1 MFQCLIFFLLKY
13 DIPTHVGTLE
23 EEVKD
28 EIMETGVKEFD
39 DFVFANKVMQKLR
52 NNSQS

>member
-1 MFQCLIFFLLKY
+1 MFQCLLFFLLKY

-28 EIMETGVKEFD
+28 EIMETDAPPEGII
-39 DFVFANKVMQKLR
+39 NPLT
-52 NNSQS
+52 S

>member
-1 MFQCLIFFLLKY
+1 MFQCLLFFLLKY

-28 EIMETGVKEFD
+28 EIMETDAPPEGVCWPFN
-39 DFVFANKVMQKLR
+39 FQKWLTC
-52 NNSQS
+52 NFSL